1 MKKTINMSE
10 EKLSAL
16 EMYLAQKNTT
26 LDAELTKYA
35 EQLYTKTAPQNGRD
49 FIEMTGSRRQ
59 PRKPRTVPP
68 RSEPVQP
75 DKV

>member
-1 MKKTINMSE
+1 MKISIELSE
-10 EKLSAL
+10 EKRSAL
-16 EMYLAQKNTT
+16 EMYLAQKGTS
-26 LDAELTKYA
+26 LEAELTKYA
-35 EQLYTKTAPQNGRD
+35 EQLYTKTVPQNVRD
-49 FIEMTGSRRQ
+49 FIEMTGSHRQ

>member
-1 MKKTINMSE
+1 MKISIELSE
-10 EKLSAL
+10 EKRSAL
-16 EMYLAQKNTT
+16 EMYLAQKGTS
-26 LDAELTKYA
+26 LEAELTKYA
-35 EQLYTKTAPQNGRD
+35 EQLYTKTVPQNVRD

-59 PRKPRTVPP
+59 PRKPRAVPP

>member
-1 MKKTINMSE
+1 MKITIELSD
-10 EKLSAL
+10 EKRYAL
-16 EMYLAQKNTT
+16 EMYLAQKGTS
-26 LDAELTKYA
+26 LEAELTKYA
-35 EQLYTKTAPQNGRD
+35 EQLYTKTVPQNVRD
-49 FIEMTGSRRQ
+49 FIEMTGSHRQ